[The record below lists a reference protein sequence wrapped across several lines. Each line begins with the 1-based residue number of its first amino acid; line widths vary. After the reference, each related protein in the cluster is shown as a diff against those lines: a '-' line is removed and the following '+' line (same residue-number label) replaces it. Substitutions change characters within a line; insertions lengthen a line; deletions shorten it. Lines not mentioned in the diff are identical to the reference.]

1 VSLRSWLTG
10 CLTPAGRGRGG
21 RQRSLASIVGQI
33 LGSVARGRLSALPF
47 AVALWD
53 GSELPAATATKGP
66 VVTASVRA
74 VPYLLRQPN
83 ELGLARAW
91 VTGALD
97 LDGDLED
104 VLVHRDRFASVSLSL
119 CDRARVAAAGVRIM
133 GPAVLL
139 RAPVVDSEARIIGRL
154 HSVHRDRAAVGHHYE
169 LPAAFYRLLLGPTV
183 VYSCAYFERPDETLK
198 RAQRRKLEVI
208 CRKLQLRTGDRLLD
222 IGCGWGSLVM
232 HAAAEHGV
240 RAVGVTASVEQAIE
254 ASARIRQAGLTGRCE
269 VRAADYRE
277 VNDGP
282 YDAIAS
288 VGMYEHVGRDQLT
301 NYTAA
306 VAALLRPGGAF
317 LNHGIA
323 RLSPGPTHDRT
334 FIRRFVFPDGDLHP
348 VTDVLHALEAAG
360 LEIRDVESLREHYP
374 LTLRHWAANLD
385 RSRERAVQLVGAE
398 RERIWRLYL
407 IASALAFERGE
418 LSVFQVL
425 TTRPG
430 ARHRL
435 PLSRGRT
442 LARDRPPGLPARAST
457 HQAQPPSITA
467 ATGRASDRPDRS
479 PPATRRSQ

>member
-1 VSLRSWLTG
+1 M
-10 CLTPAGRGRGG
+10 
-21 RQRSLASIVGQI
+21 
-33 LGSVARGRLSALPF
+33 LPF
-47 AVALWD
+47 AVRLWD
-53 GSELPAATATKGP
+53 GSELPAATSTSAAP
-66 VVTASVRA
+66 VLIGSSRA
-74 VPYLLRQPN
+74 IRYLVRQPN

-97 LDGDLED
+97 LDGPLEE
-104 VLVHRDRFASVSLSL
+104 VLAQREHFRNVSLSVR
-119 CDRARVAAAGVRIM
+119 DRARAAVAAARTV

-139 RAPVVDSEARIIGRL
+139 RPPAIDSEARLGGRL
-154 HSVHRDRAAVGHHYE
+154 HSVDRDRAAVGHHYE
-169 LPAAFYRLLLGPTV
+169 LPAGFYRLLLGPTM
-183 VYSCAYFERPDETLK
+183 VYSCAYFERPDETLE
-198 RAQRRKLEVI
+198 RAQRRKLELI
-208 CRKLQLRTGDRLLD
+208 CRKLQLRPGDRLLD
-222 IGCGWGSLVM
+222 VGCGWGSLVM

-240 RAVGVTASVEQAIE
+240 RAVGVTASPQQA
-254 ASARIRQAGLTGRCE
+254 AHATARIHKAGLAGRCE

-288 VGMYEHVGRDQLT
+288 VGMYEHVGGDQLT

-306 VAALLRPGGAF
+306 VNALLRPGGAF

-323 RLSPGPTHDRT
+323 RLSPAPEHDRT
-334 FIRRFVFPDGDLHP
+334 FIRHFVFPDGDLHP
-348 VTDVLHALEAAG
+348 VTDVLRALEEAG
-360 LEIRDVESLREHYP
+360 LELRDVESLREHYP

-385 RSRERAVQLVGAE
+385 RSREHAVSLVGAE

-407 IASALAFERGE
+407 IASALAFEHGE

-442 LARDRPPGLPARAST
+442 SARDRRPVFAARASIS
-457 HQAQPPSITA
+457 HAPAPSS
-467 ATGRASDRPDRS
+467 ASELSARPEGS
-479 PPATRRSQ
+479 FPATRRSE